1 MSKEGHF
8 LKDLANKLDG
18 LGASTTDAQAGR
30 IMNAIQDKEEVFVKI
45 EEEIDTVKNHIEE
58 SSVTYWLNKLQN
70 LQIDKNIFLTIN
82 PIVEIPEKKIFK
94 IVQFTHPYS
103 DKYALEKQSQ
113 LNFIQ
118 NKENI

>member
-1 MSKEGHF
+1 VSKEGTF

-58 SSVTYWLNKLQN
+58 SLKTMGAEFDPADDSFTFNGKRY
-70 LQIDKNIFLTIN
+70 TISLAQTG
-82 PIVEIPEKKIFK
+82 E
-94 IVQFTHPYS
+94 
-103 DKYALEKQSQ
+103 
-113 LNFIQ
+113 
-118 NKENI
+118 